1 MNVLLYAKGKS
12 GITERLGRIIDSC
25 VRKKSL
31 EKYSTIAGLSHRLR
45 RPTNNLGIAVIAV
58 TTKRQLQDIVAI
70 RHLLS
75 DTRIILIVPDRAPD
89 TISAAH
95 TLSPRFL
102 TYVDS
107 DLISIK
113 AVLSKMLQ
121 SPNTRNSE
129 LIGSG
134 KKSKAKK

>member
-1 MNVLLYAKGKS
+1 MNVLLYAKGK
-12 GITERLGRIIDSC
+12 GEITETLGRIIDSC

-31 EKYSTIAGLSHRLR
+31 EKYSTISGLSQRLR

-75 DTRIILIVPDRAPD
+75 DIRIILIVPDRAPD
-89 TISAAH
+89 TVSAAH

-102 TYVDS
+102 TYMDS
-107 DLISIK
+107 DFICIK
-113 AVLSKMLQ
+113 AVLAKMLQ
-121 SPNTRNSE
+121 SSNTSNIE
-129 LIGSG
+129 LIGS
-134 KKSKAKK
+134 KKSKSKK